1 MLHVCQLTWWR
12 RFHNWFSGCDTEKM
26 RMAWMA
32 WMARDPLSHPGY
44 SRIIL
49 HLVGGLEHDF
59 YNFPYIYIGNFII
72 PTDEL
77 TPSFFRGVG
86 WNHQPEIIEISFIQW
101 PFQEPKLEV
110 PTICKAYTSGLCKGI
125 SPQNMAKHMV
135 LTYLH
140 FRILFYSHW

>member
-1 MLHVCQLTWWR
+1 MSANSLGGDGFTTDFLDVTQKRWGWHGWHGWLEIHCHIQDIQGSYFTWLVVWNMTFIT
-12 RFHNWFSGCDTEKM
+12 FH
-26 RMAWMA
+26 
-32 WMARDPLSHPGY
+32 
-44 SRIIL
+44 I
-49 HLVGGLEHDF
+49 
-59 YNFPYIYIGNFII
+59 YIYIGNFII